1 MSRQA
6 DARTGARI
14 SLPSIPQSG
23 CNRRSC
29 APQLAT
35 SMRAIR
41 GGEDRPSR
49 SGVLC
54 SLVTGSA
61 TGLGVPTGDPEVVG
75 LLGVGE
81 GSTAQRRNRP
91 GLGSHTRGHLRQP
104 VHLRSPLSSGR
115 QASRPYGA
123 AHTRAGEAAV
133 SVGVP
138 SRCLPKRAAR
148 PSQPSPDRFSPGC
161 GRRPG
166 AATRVSTTQPSR
178 GAVGAVA
185 HGGGYCVAPIVLCGG
200 LVPLLDAIGRV

>member
-49 SGVLC
+49 RR
-54 SLVTGSA
+54 
-61 TGLGVPTGDPEVVG
+61 G
-75 LLGVGE
+75 LLLPRDRIGYRARSAHRRSRGRRTARSGE

-115 QASRPYGA
+115 QASRPTGQL
-123 AHTRAGEAAV
+123 TP
-133 SVGVP
+133 VP
-138 SRCLPKRAAR
+138 AR
-148 PSQPSPDRFSPGC
+148 PQYPLGFPHGACLNERLDLRSPVLIDSRQDVVDVLELPPVSPRPN
-161 GRRPG
+161 RRE
-166 AATRVSTTQPSR
+166 
-178 GAVGAVA
+178 
-185 HGGGYCVAPIVLCGG
+185 
-200 LVPLLDAIGRV
+200 VPLEPLHTVADIA

>member
-49 SGVLC
+49 SGVFC

-75 LLGVGE
+75 LLGVGK
-81 GSTAQRRNRP
+81 GQRRRGGI
-91 GLGSHTRGHLRQP
+91 GLALGLTL
-104 VHLRSPLSSGR
+104 VAIFANLFI
-115 QASRPYGA
+115 YA
-123 AHTRAGEAAV
+123 A
-133 SVGVP
+133 
-138 SRCLPKRAAR
+138 L
-148 PSQPSPDRFSPGC
+148 
-161 GRRPG
+161 
-166 AATRVSTTQPSR
+166 
-178 GAVGAVA
+178 
-185 HGGGYCVAPIVLCGG
+185 
-200 LVPLLDAIGRV
+200 